1 MEHSERDHDDGDPND
16 RDDGQPDPDRQPPD
30 EPGAEGLVAD
40 ERMANAGE
48 TASGSPPS
56 SPAEANSSSEDGSA
70 SEEGPGC
77 MPAILAATVL
87 MGIIGFV
94 TCGVTTWMLYG
105 KRTELAIRTL
115 EETYLPGVE
124 QSRLEPD
131 EKRRVVSQ
139 LRDLIGELKRD
150 QLEDWQAGGVM
161 QRLVRTPVIQWGELN
176 AIDAWLRRV
185 DPATWALVGLE
196 DVEDARRQIG
206 RLRRAIE
213 LDQATGVD
221 LNDVLKPVVVK
232 DDSPLGRSLLDPD
245 PLFAADAMI
254 SAEGGAAAEGGRE
267 PEARRDPDAAAD
279 DDAPPPVDAT
289 PADPAVRLGE
299 EAAAIAESIVDVVR
313 RARRVADRGEVPDR
327 EFPDVRIGTIV
338 RRQIE
343 AGIRDG
349 SY

>member
-1 MEHSERDHDDGDPND
+1 MEHSERDHDDRDPND
-16 RDDGQPDPDRQPPD
+16 RDAGQPSPNRPT
-30 EPGAEGLVAD
+30 PGERAAEGRLAE
-40 ERMANAGE
+40 ERTATDGE
-48 TASGSPPS
+48 TAPGSPPS
-56 SPAEANSSSEDGSA
+56 APAEADLS

-94 TCGVTTWMLYG
+94 TCGVTTWMLDE
-105 KRTELAIRTL
+105 KRTELAIRIL

-124 QSRLEPD
+124 QSRVEPD
-131 EKRRVVSQ
+131 EKERVVTQ

-176 AIDAWLRRV
+176 VIDAWLRRV
-185 DPATWALVGLE
+185 DPATWSLVGIE
-196 DVEDARRQIG
+196 DVEDARRQIS

-232 DDSPLGRSLLDPD
+232 DDSPLGRSLLDPE

-254 SAEGGAAAEGGRE
+254 AAKGRTEAAGVSEAEGGRE
-267 PEARRDPDAAAD
+267 D
-279 DDAPPPVDAT
+279 
-289 PADPAVRLGE
+289 G
-299 EAAAIAESIVDVVR
+299 
-313 RARRVADRGEVPDR
+313 DRGDP
-327 EFPDVRIGTIV
+327 
-338 RRQIE
+338 
-343 AGIRDG
+343 
-349 SY
+349 

>member
-1 MEHSERDHDDGDPND
+1 
-16 RDDGQPDPDRQPPD
+16 
-30 EPGAEGLVAD
+30 
-40 ERMANAGE
+40 
-48 TASGSPPS
+48 
-56 SPAEANSSSEDGSA
+56 
-70 SEEGPGC
+70 

-131 EKRRVVSQ
+131 EKERVVTQ
-139 LRDLIGELKRD
+139 LRDLIAELKRD

-185 DPATWALVGLE
+185 DPTTWAVVGIA
-196 DVEDARRQIG
+196 DVEDARRQIS

-221 LNDVLKPVVVK
+221 LNDVLKPLVVK
-232 DDSPLGRSLLDPD
+232 DDSPLGRSLLDPE
-245 PLFAADAMI
+245 PLFAADAMFT
-254 SAEGGAAAEGGRE
+254 ADGGTEAGEGPSKEVAIETE
-267 PEARRDPDAAAD
+267 VRRDPDAAAD
-279 DDAPPPVDAT
+279 DDAIPSAN
-289 PADPAVRLGE
+289 PASANPAETLGE
-299 EAAAIAESIVDVVR
+299 EAAEIAESFVDVVR

-327 EFPDVRIGTIV
+327 DFPDVRIGTIV